1 MPDYLVCYSGTYNEA
16 YIESRWFITKMVRLR
31 KDKYTCYLKRD
42 SVSDNYSAFRNAT
55 AFIDKGYV
63 DIGNDLFLN
72 QEPITANQIK
82 IKESLITDIVDT
94 GNSSKVNSTI
104 PWVVGYVANK
114 WDTNQGPENEISIK
128 VPGSTFD
135 WNGWDNFPLKNFIRN
150 EGTVNL
156 VYLNDITAKLRL
168 GTGFLGGDG

>member
-1 MPDYLVCYSGTYNEA
+1 MPDYLVCYSGEYFNEP

-42 SVSDNYSAFRNAT
+42 TVSDNYSSFRNAT
-55 AFIDKGYV
+55 AFISKGYV
-63 DIGNDLFLN
+63 DISNDLFLN
-72 QEPITANQIK
+72 KEPITANQIK

-104 PWVVGYVANK
+104 PWIVGYVANK
-114 WDTNQGPENEISIK
+114 WDTNQGNETEVEIK

-135 WNGWDNFPLKNFIRN
+135 
-150 EGTVNL
+150 
-156 VYLNDITAKLRL
+156 
-168 GTGFLGGDG
+168 

>member
-1 MPDYLVCYSGTYNEA
+1 
-16 YIESRWFITKMVRLR
+16 MVRLR
-31 KDKYTCYLKRD
+31 KDRYTCYLKRD
-42 SVSDNYSAFRNAT
+42 TVSDNYSSFRKAT

-72 QEPITANQIK
+72 KEPITANQIK
-82 IKESLITDIVDT
+82 FRESLIKDIEDT
-94 GNSSKVNSTI
+94 GNSSKINSTI

-114 WDTNQGPENEISIK
+114 WDINQGSENEIEIK
-128 VPGSTFD
+128 VPGATFD
-135 WNGWDNFPLKNFIRN
+135 WNGWNNFPLKDFIN
-150 EGTVNL
+150 KEGTVNL

>member
-42 SVSDNYSAFRNAT
+42 TVSDNYSSFRNAT

-63 DIGNDLFLN
+63 DINNDLFLN

-82 IKESLITDIVDT
+82 IKESIITDIVDT
-94 GNSSKVNSTI
+94 GNSSKFNSTI

-114 WDTNQGPENEISIK
+114 WDTNQGNESEIEVK

-135 WNGWDNFPLKNFIRN
+135 WNG
-150 EGTVNL
+150 
-156 VYLNDITAKLRL
+156 
-168 GTGFLGGDG
+168 